1 MPTMSDDTMKTKK
14 SHTAIWVITAVV
26 VVLVAGGTFV
36 GIRVMETKALEDVK
50 IFEPEA
56 FCENYKVGSVTSD
69 ISSLSKST
77 PAANQ
82 ESHANLLMAIR
93 LSSEADTQLGAELAT
108 LRKQI
113 DASLESGDWS
123 APLETAQRIDDTKGE
138 SCP

>member
-1 MPTMSDDTMKTKK
+1 MPTMSDDTKKK

-26 VVLVAGGTFV
+26 VVLVASGTFV

-50 IFEPEA
+50 FFEPEA
-56 FCENYKVGSVTSD
+56 FCENYKAGSVTSD
-69 ISSLSKST
+69 ISSITETT
-77 PAANQ
+77 PADLQQAQ
-82 ESHANLLMAIR
+82 AELLMAIR
-93 LSSEADTQLGAELAT
+93 LSGEADTQLGAELAT

-113 DASLESGDWS
+113 DASLGSGDWS